1 MESENSENSKNS
13 KNSKNSENS
22 ECSENSKQ
30 RPAMACPS
38 RNDSGD
44 APDGTPPPG
53 LFRLSAS
60 AYLAMK

>member
-1 MESENSENSKNS
+1 MESKNSENSKNS
-13 KNSKNSENS
+13 ESSKSSECS

-30 RPAMACPS
+30 RPAMLPAAS
-38 RNDSGD
+38 NDSGD